1 VPTQVLLQRLVA
13 RVLIPRQMKE
23 TAMAERLTRRSFI
36 RVASVTSP
44 GFLIA
49 ACSAAA
55 PAAPPTA
62 APAKP
67 TAAPAAAAPPTAA
80 PQAAPAQ
87 QAPAAP
93 AAASGDAQWQSLLDA
108 ARKEGKVVVQ
118 TPAGAAYR
126 EAIDAFGKAY
136 PGIEP
141 EHLSFPDAATF
152 VPKIRS
158 DRAAGIYAIDV
169 GATTI
174 TPFIQFFKP
183 DGVIDPLL
191 PLLRPEILD
200 DKVWHGGVDGRW
212 GDLGKTHVFRYQ
224 ANIQRAIH
232 LNTNLIKEDEIQS
245 VDDLLDPKWKG
256 KIATSEVTQ
265 GYVYTPSTLVREQKG
280 EDFLRKLF
288 QDQEPVMIRDRR
300 QAVETLVRGGA
311 AIGYGLH
318 PVIMQ
323 DFVRDG
329 LAGHIRNPA
338 IPGATTSAGE
348 ITVIYNKAPHPNAAV
363 VFIHWLLSRE
373 GQTVWSSAFGIN
385 SARTDVPVVDPDNAP
400 GPVMP
405 PDVSHESWLT
415 KVAETQEFMKTL
427 I

>member
-1 VPTQVLLQRLVA
+1 
-13 RVLIPRQMKE
+13 
-23 TAMAERLTRRSFI
+23 MADRLTRRSFI
-36 RVASVTSP
+36 QVAGATSS
-44 GFLIA
+44 GFLLA
-49 ACSAAA
+49 ACSAAP
-55 PAAPPTA
+55 PAAAPTA

-67 TAAPAAAAPPTAA
+67 VQPTAAPAAPQQAPPPA
-80 PQAAPAQ
+80 PPQ

-93 AAASGDAQWQSLLDA
+93 TTSSSEAQWQALVEA
-108 ARKEGKVVVQ
+108 ARKEGKVTVQ
-118 TPAGAAYR
+118 TPAGSAYR

-141 EHLSFPDAATF
+141 DHLSFPDAATF

-158 DRAAGIYAIDV
+158 DRQAGIYAIDV

-183 DGVIDPLL
+183 EGVIDPLL
-191 PLLRPEILD
+191 PVLRPEVLD
-200 DKVWHGGVDGRW
+200 DKIWYGGLDARW
-212 GDLGKTHVFRYQ
+212 GDIGKTHVFRYQ
-224 ANIQRAIH
+224 VTINRAIH
-232 LNTNLIKEDEIQS
+232 YDSNQVQEGEITS
-245 VDDLLDPKWKG
+245 VDDLLNPKWKG
-256 KIATSEVTQ
+256 KIATSDVTQ
-265 GYVYTPSTLVREQKG
+265 GYVYTPSALIREQKG

-288 QDQEPVMIRDRR
+288 VDQQPIIIRDRR

-318 PVIMQ
+318 PIIMA

-363 VFIHWLLSRE
+363 VFIHWLLSRD
-373 GQTVWSSAFGIN
+373 GAIAWSNAFGLN
-385 SARTDVPVVDPDNAP
+385 SARTDVPVVDPENAP

-405 PDVSHESWLT
+405 PDVSHESWLS

-427 I
+427 V

>member
-1 VPTQVLLQRLVA
+1 
-13 RVLIPRQMKE
+13 
-23 TAMAERLTRRSFI
+23 MAERLTRRSFI
-36 RVASVTSP
+36 RMVSVTSS
-44 GFLIA
+44 GFLLG

-55 PAAPPTA
+55 PAPPPTA
-62 APAKP
+62 APVKPAQPAPPPQP
-67 TAAPAAAAPPTAA
+67 TAAPK
-80 PQAAPAQ
+80 AAPAQ

-93 AAASGDAQWQSLLDA
+93 TTSSSDAQWQALLEA
-108 ARKEGKVVVQ
+108 ARKEGTVIVQ

-126 EAIDAFGKAY
+126 EAIDVFAKSH

-141 EHLSFPDAATF
+141 EHISFPDAATF
-152 VPKIRS
+152 VPKIRA
-158 DRAAGIYAIDV
+158 DRQAGIYAIDV

-183 DGVIDPLL
+183 DGVIDPLK

-212 GDLGKTHVFRYQ
+212 GDIGKTHVFRYQ

-232 LNTNLIKEDEIQS
+232 LNTNFVKEDEIKS
-245 VDDLLDPKWKG
+245 VDDLLDPRWKG

-288 QDQEPVMIRDRR
+288 IDQEPIMIRDRR

-318 PVIMQ
+318 PIIMQ

-329 LAGHIRNPA
+329 LADHIRNPA

-363 VFIHWLLSRE
+363 VFIHWLLGRE
-373 GQTVWSSAFGIN
+373 GQIAWSTAFKIN
-385 SARTDVPVVDPDNAP
+385 SARSDIPVVDANNAP
-400 GPVMP
+400 GPDMP

-427 I
+427 V

>member
-1 VPTQVLLQRLVA
+1 
-13 RVLIPRQMKE
+13 
-23 TAMAERLTRRSFI
+23 MADRLTRRSFI
-36 RVASVTSP
+36 RVAGVTSS
-44 GFLIA
+44 GFLLA

-55 PAAPPTA
+55 PAPPTA

-67 TAAPAAAAPPTAA
+67 TSAPAAPAQPTAA

-93 AAASGDAQWQSLLDA
+93 VTASGDAQWQALLEA
-108 ARKEGKVVVQ
+108 ARKEGKVAVQ

-126 EAIDAFGKAY
+126 EAIDGFAKAY

-141 EHLSFPDAATF
+141 EHISFPDAATF

-158 DRAAGIYAIDV
+158 DRAAGVYAIDV

-191 PLLRPEILD
+191 PLLRPEVLD
-200 DKVWHGGVDGRW
+200 DKIWYGGVDARW
-212 GDLGKTHVFRYQ
+212 GDIGKTHVFRYQ
-224 ANIQRAIH
+224 VTIQRAIH
-232 LNTNLIKEDEIQS
+232 YDSNQVQEGEISS
-245 VDDLLDPKWKG
+245 VDDLLNPKWKG

-265 GYVYTPSTLVREQKG
+265 GYVYTPSTLIREQKG

-288 QDQEPVMIRDRR
+288 GDQQPIMIRDRR

-318 PVIMQ
+318 PIIMA

-348 ITVIYNKAPHPNAAV
+348 IAVIYNKAPHPNAAV
-363 VFIHWLLSRE
+363 VFIHWLLGRE
-373 GQTVWSSAFGIN
+373 GAIAWSNAFGLN

-405 PDVSHESWLT
+405 PDVSHESWLS

-427 I
+427 V